1 VKPVA
6 DAVSNWQIQ
15 YGGHQSRILP
25 SRIWPEDAGTVNPR
39 RTLLIALGAGALA
52 APLASFAQQLV
63 KVHRVAWLQT
73 GPLGSDQE
81 FIDDTKKALRDLGY
95 IEGKSIVFGFRS
107 ADGNPERLPGAA
119 AELVALKPDII
130 VAAATPGTRAAKQA
144 TATIPIVMIGV
155 ADPVGAGFVASLA
168 RPGGNIT
175 GVANLG
181 LDMAAKPLEM
191 LHSVVPKATRIA
203 VLAPDN
209 PAIPGVV
216 DKIVEA
222 AQSLGLTVMPTTV
235 KSAEEIEKA
244 FASMVKER
252 AQALVVISDRIT
264 FVHRKRIA
272 DLAAD
277 TKMPAIYQYAEQ
289 VEAGGL
295 LSYGPNPRNLHRIV
309 AGYIDKIL
317 KGAKPGDLPVQQPT
331 EFELAINMK
340 TAKAL
345 GITFPSEILLR
356 ANTVIE

>member
-1 VKPVA
+1 MI
-6 DAVSNWQIQ
+6 D
-15 YGGHQSRILP
+15 
-25 SRIWPEDAGTVNPR
+25 R
-39 RTLLIALGAGALA
+39 RTFVGIVAGGLLA

-73 GPLGSDQE
+73 GPLGSAQE

-95 IEGKSIVFGFRS
+95 IEGKTIVVEFRS
-107 ADGNPERLPGAA
+107 AEGKPERLPGAS
-119 AELVALKPDII
+119 AELVALTPDVIM
-130 VAAATPGTRAAKQA
+130 AGATPGTRAAQQA

-155 ADPVGAGFVASLA
+155 ADPVGARFVASLA

-209 PAIPGVV
+209 PAIPALVNS
-216 DKIVEA
+216 IVEA
-222 AQSLGLTVMPTTV
+222 AKSLGLTVLPTTV
-235 KSAEEIEKA
+235 TSLEEIEKA
-244 FASMVKER
+244 FASMAKQK

-272 DLAAD
+272 DLAAE
-277 TKMPAIYQYAEQ
+277 TKLPAIYQYAEQ

-317 KGAKPGDLPVQQPT
+317 KGAKPADLPVQQPT
-331 EFELAINMK
+331 EFELAINKK

-345 GITFPSEILLR
+345 GITFPPEILLR

>member
-1 VKPVA
+1 MI
-6 DAVSNWQIQ
+6 D
-15 YGGHQSRILP
+15 
-25 SRIWPEDAGTVNPR
+25 R
-39 RTLLIALGAGALA
+39 RTFIGIVAGGLLA

-73 GPLGSDQE
+73 GPLGSAQE

-95 IEGKSIVFGFRS
+95 IEGKTIVFEFRS
-107 ADGNPERLPGAA
+107 AEGKPERLPGAS
-119 AELVALKPDII
+119 AELVALTPDVI
-130 VAAATPGTRAAKQA
+130 VAGATPGTRAAQQA

-155 ADPVGAGFVASLA
+155 ADPVGARFVASLA

-209 PAIPGVV
+209 PAIPALVNS
-216 DKIVEA
+216 IVEA
-222 AQSLGLTVMPTTV
+222 AKSLGLTVLPTTV
-235 KSAEEIEKA
+235 TSLEEIEKE
-244 FASMVKER
+244 FASMAKQK

-272 DLAAD
+272 DLAAE
-277 TKMPAIYQYAEQ
+277 TKLPAIYQYAEQ

-317 KGAKPGDLPVQQPT
+317 KGAKPADLPVQQPT
-331 EFELAINMK
+331 EFELAINKK

-345 GITFPSEILLR
+345 GITFPPEILLR

>member
-1 VKPVA
+1 MI
-6 DAVSNWQIQ
+6 D
-15 YGGHQSRILP
+15 
-25 SRIWPEDAGTVNPR
+25 R
-39 RTLLIALGAGALA
+39 RTFIGIVAGGLLA

-73 GPLGSDQE
+73 GPLGSAQE

-95 IEGKSIVFGFRS
+95 IEGKTIVVEFRS
-107 ADGNPERLPGAA
+107 AEGKPERLPGAS
-119 AELVALKPDII
+119 AELVALTPDVIM
-130 VAAATPGTRAAKQA
+130 AGATPGTRAAQQA

-155 ADPVGAGFVASLA
+155 ADPVGARFVASLA

-191 LHSVVPKATRIA
+191 LHSVVPKATRIG

-209 PAIPGVV
+209 PAIPALVNS
-216 DKIVEA
+216 IVEA
-222 AQSLGLTVMPTTV
+222 AKSLGLTVLPTTV
-235 KSAEEIEKA
+235 TSLEEIEKA
-244 FASMVKER
+244 FASMAKQK

-272 DLAAD
+272 DLAAE
-277 TKMPAIYQYAEQ
+277 TKLPAIYQYAEQ

-317 KGAKPGDLPVQQPT
+317 KGAKPADLPVQQPT
-331 EFELAINMK
+331 EFELAINKK

-345 GITFPSEILLR
+345 GITFPPEILLR